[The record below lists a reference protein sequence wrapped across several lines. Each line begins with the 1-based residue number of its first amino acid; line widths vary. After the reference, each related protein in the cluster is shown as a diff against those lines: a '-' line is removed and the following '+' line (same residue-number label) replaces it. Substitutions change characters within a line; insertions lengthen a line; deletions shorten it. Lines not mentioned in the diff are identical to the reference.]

1 MRIDEPV
8 TEKLHKVMADDS
20 KKCSKTATNWLS
32 PETTVCL
39 RANTNF
45 WGVKGVAG
53 YYTTLPARVRS

>member
-20 KKCSKTATNWLS
+20 KKCSKTPTYQLN

-45 WGVKGVAG
+45 GGG
-53 YYTTLPARVRS
+53 